1 MKLLAAALCAI
12 ALAACGTT
20 APPPPATPAP
30 APVAAVDTARVA
42 DLERTVAELLDRIE
56 VLNARMQRLESGREP
71 AALASAPVPA
81 QAHHDAT
88 ALQKSTPASPAAPP
102 VAASRAPV
110 QPQHPAASTGAKIA
124 DDYRAALA
132 LYGKSDFAGAREAL
146 KRVLD
151 ADPNGELA
159 DNAIY
164 WIGETHFAAGS
175 YSEAMKYYRRV
186 FTDFPDQNKAPDAMF
201 KLGLAYEKIGDLV
214 LARSTFEELVQKY
227 PYSTPAS
234 SARNEIKRIKY

>member
-1 MKLLAAALCAI
+1 MRNLAAALGAI
-12 ALAACGTT
+12 GFIACSTA
-20 APPPPATPAP
+20 APPPVASPVPAAP
-30 APVAAVDTARVA
+30 AAIDPSRVA

-56 VLNARMQRLESGREP
+56 VLNARMQRIESGREP
-71 AALASAPVPA
+71 ATLVAAPVP
-81 QAHHDAT
+81 
-88 ALQKSTPASPAAPP
+88 S
-102 VAASRAPV
+102 
-110 QPQHPAASTGAKIA
+110 HPAGASGSTTPPAVQSPVRPSASAQSQHHVTATGGQIA
-124 DDYRAALA
+124 EEYRSALA

-151 ADPNGELA
+151 DDPNGELA

-164 WIGETHFAAGS
+164 WIGETYFTTGS

-186 FTDFPDQNKAPDAMF
+186 FADFPDQNKAPDAMF

-214 LARSTFEELVQKY
+214 LARTTFQELVQKY

-234 SARNEIKRIKY
+234 SARNELKRIKY